1 MLHSGMVLAAPQSG
15 SGKTTITCALLA
27 AMKNRKL
34 AVRAFKSGPDYIDP
48 MFHRQVIGVPSR
60 NLDTFFSGADQ
71 IRELYGYDRESFS
84 YSVIEGAMGLY
95 DGLGGT
101 QKEGSAYHLA
111 QTLDLPVVLVLDA
124 RGMGR
129 TMVALLAGILQYDR
143 DHRIIGVILNRTS
156 EGVCRTMTPVIED
169 CLLYTSPSPRDTR

>member
-71 IRELYGYDRESFS
+71 IRELYEYDRENFT

-111 QTLDLPVVLVLDA
+111 QTLDLPLPPTQSSGSCQERISAILSSFVVSLIRYPL
-124 RGMGR
+124 M
-129 TMVALLAGILQYDR
+129 
-143 DHRIIGVILNRTS
+143 IIFSSLPAI
-156 EGVCRTMTPVIED
+156 
-169 CLLYTSPSPRDTR
+169 

>member
-1 MLHSGMVLAAPQSG
+1 MLQMLISAQNSG
-15 SGKTTITCALLA
+15 SGKTTVTIALLA
-27 AMKNRKL
+27 ALKARGLNPC
-34 AVRAFKSGPDYIDP
+34 AFKSGPDYIDP

-111 QTLDLPVVLVLDA
+111 QT
-124 RGMGR
+124 
-129 TMVALLAGILQYDR
+129 
-143 DHRIIGVILNRTS
+143 
-156 EGVCRTMTPVIED
+156 
-169 CLLYTSPSPRDTR
+169 CLLYTSPSPRDCS

>member
-15 SGKTTITCALLA
+15 SGKTTITCALAA
-27 AMKNRKL
+27 AMKIRKL

-84 YSVIEGAMGLY
+84 YTVIEGAMGLY
-95 DGLGGT
+95 EGLGGADS
-101 QKEGSAYHLA
+101 GSAGCACAGCPWDGAHDGG
-111 QTLDLPVVLVLDA
+111 TS
-124 RGMGR
+124 GR
-129 TMVALLAGILQYDR
+129 DITV
-143 DHRIIGVILNRTS
+143 
-156 EGVCRTMTPVIED
+156 
-169 CLLYTSPSPRDTR
+169 

>member
-71 IRELYGYDRESFS
+71 IRDHGYPGIACYSSIYGAVLSFVFRS
-84 YSVIEGAMGLY
+84 DDLS
-95 DGLGGT
+95 GGR
-101 QKEGSAYHLA
+101 A
-111 QTLDLPVVLVLDA
+111 DNRFPV
-124 RGMGR
+124 
-129 TMVALLAGILQYDR
+129 
-143 DHRIIGVILNRTS
+143 
-156 EGVCRTMTPVIED
+156 
-169 CLLYTSPSPRDTR
+169 

>member
-71 IRELYGYDRESFS
+71 IRELYGYDRENFT

-95 DGLGGT
+95 
-101 QKEGSAYHLA
+101 
-111 QTLDLPVVLVLDA
+111 
-124 RGMGR
+124 R
-129 TMVALLAGILQYDR
+129 
-143 DHRIIGVILNRTS
+143 S
-156 EGVCRTMTPVIED
+156 EER
-169 CLLYTSPSPRDTR
+169 R

>member
-84 YSVIEGAMGLY
+84 YSVIEGAMG
-95 DGLGGT
+95 GLRLSSGT
-101 QKEGSAYHLA
+101 DPGSAGCACAGCPWDGAHDGC
-111 QTLDLPVVLVLDA
+111 TS
-124 RGMGR
+124 GR
-129 TMVALLAGILQYDR
+129 DITV
-143 DHRIIGVILNRTS
+143 
-156 EGVCRTMTPVIED
+156 
-169 CLLYTSPSPRDTR
+169 

>member
-27 AMKNRKL
+27 AMKNRKF

-71 IRELYGYDRESFS
+71 IRELYGYDRENFT

-95 DGLGGT
+95 DGLGGRLCLCWMPVGWGARWWHFWQGYYSMT
-101 QKEGSAYHLA
+101 GITGS
-111 QTLDLPVVLVLDA
+111 LV
-124 RGMGR
+124 
-129 TMVALLAGILQYDR
+129 
-143 DHRIIGVILNRTS
+143 
-156 EGVCRTMTPVIED
+156 
-169 CLLYTSPSPRDTR
+169 

>member
-27 AMKNRKL
+27 AMKNRKF

-71 IRELYGYDRESFS
+71 IRELYEYDRENFT

-124 RGMGR
+124 RGMGAR
-129 TMVALLAGILQYDR
+129 WLHFWQGYYSMTGITGSL
-143 DHRIIGVILNRTS
+143 V
-156 EGVCRTMTPVIED
+156 
-169 CLLYTSPSPRDTR
+169 

>member
-27 AMKNRKL
+27 AMKNRKF

-71 IRELYGYDRESFS
+71 IRELYGYDRENFT
-84 YSVIEGAMGLY
+84 YSVIEGAMGY
-95 DGLGGT
+95 
-101 QKEGSAYHLA
+101 
-111 QTLDLPVVLVLDA
+111 
-124 RGMGR
+124 
-129 TMVALLAGILQYDR
+129 TMVLGAHKKRALPITWRRLWICRLCLCWMPVGWGARWWHFWQGYYSMTGITGSL
-143 DHRIIGVILNRTS
+143 V
-156 EGVCRTMTPVIED
+156 
-169 CLLYTSPSPRDTR
+169 

>member
-111 QTLDLPVVLVLDA
+111 CQTVISHNSHKVIDGCNEWTGCN
-124 RGMGR
+124 R
-129 TMVALLAGILQYDR
+129 
-143 DHRIIGVILNRTS
+143 RINFYLMKKHGNHSTY
-156 EGVCRTMTPVIED
+156 EA
-169 CLLYTSPSPRDTR
+169 

>member
-101 QKEGSAYHLA
+101 QKEGSAYHLHRPWICR
-111 QTLDLPVVLVLDA
+111 LCLCWMPVGWGARWLHFWQGYYSMTGITGSLV
-124 RGMGR
+124 
-129 TMVALLAGILQYDR
+129 
-143 DHRIIGVILNRTS
+143 
-156 EGVCRTMTPVIED
+156 
-169 CLLYTSPSPRDTR
+169 